1 MTQVTFPFV
10 ILLNL
15 LRITSTYFGSSSI
28 FRLILPAFS
37 DAMSVVQLPANGS
50 KTDSHSL
57 LELRIARSTS
67 STGFCVGC
75 S

>member
-1 MTQVTFPFV
+1 MIQVTFPFV

-15 LRITSTYFGSSSI
+15 LRITSTYFGSSSML
-28 FRLILPAFS
+28 RLNLPAFS
-37 DAMSVVQLPANGS
+37 AAISVVPLPANGS
-50 KTDSHSL
+50 RTTSHSL

>member
-1 MTQVTFPFV
+1 M
-10 ILLNL
+10 
-15 LRITSTYFGSSSI
+15 
-28 FRLILPAFS
+28 FRLSLPVFS
-37 DAMSVVQLPANGS
+37 DAMSVVPLPANGS
-50 KTDSHSL
+50 RTSSHSL